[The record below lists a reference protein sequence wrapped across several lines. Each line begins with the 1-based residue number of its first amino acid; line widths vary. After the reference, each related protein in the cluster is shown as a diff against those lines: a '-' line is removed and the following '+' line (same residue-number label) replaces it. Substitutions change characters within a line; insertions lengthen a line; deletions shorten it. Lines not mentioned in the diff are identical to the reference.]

1 MEKLIMTDN
10 FEYLMELFACC
21 AKGIPVNNRSEFTDW
36 GAVLRLAKEQSI
48 YYAVI
53 YALKRMSDCSMDR
66 DMQLTLFA
74 ELQTV
79 AIGAFSRR
87 LKILK
92 LLEDFEDNGIR
103 VILLKGYSVASLYN
117 SPDTR
122 LSGDV
127 DIYVER
133 KDEERAQNF
142 LRLQGFEVF
151 PRDRGAHHAIC
162 CHPELGHLELHV
174 SFYGN
179 SMEKIWFHQ
188 IGKCKLIDEAC
199 EKVVTLDGT
208 YYSLGKTD
216 NLIFLALHMI
226 KHFILGGMSLRVIM
240 DFSLF
245 YVTNED
251 TINLNRFWQIAE
263 QLNYEYFLKIILCI
277 STKYFGIPIKHV
289 TDCSDVKEGDIWD
302 VLTDLEEG
310 GWLGINDSV
319 LRSEGGPL
327 FNRLKL
333 INNKGNIGFILYNFR
348 QKMVMIIRS
357 MFPSRK
363 NMAARFPYVRRN
375 ILLVPVAWSHRLFTR
390 GFSYIIQG
398 KLISHT
404 IKNENQL
411 NDVAKDRV
419 ALFRQIKII

>member
-1 MEKLIMTDN
+1 MTDN
-10 FEYLMELFACC
+10 FEYLMELFACG
-21 AKGIPVNNRSEFTDW
+21 AKGIPANMRVGFTDW
-36 GAVLRLAKEQSI
+36 DAVLQLANEQSI
-48 YYAVI
+48 YYTVI
-53 YALKRMSDCSMDR
+53 YGIKRMPDCSLAR
-66 DMQLTLFA
+66 GMQVTLFA
-74 ELQTV
+74 ELKTV
-79 AIGAFSRR
+79 AIAAFSGR
-87 LKILK
+87 LRILK
-92 LLEDFEDNGIR
+92 LLEDFDDAGIR
-103 VILLKGYSVASLYN
+103 VILLKGYSVASLYD

-133 KDEERAQNF
+133 EDEKRAQDF
-142 LRLQGFEVF
+142 LRQQGFEVF
-151 PRDRGAHHAIC
+151 PRDRRAHHAIC

-188 IGKCKLIDEAC
+188 IGKCKLIEEAC

-277 STKYFGIPIKHV
+277 SNKYFDIPIKNV
-289 TDCSDVKEGDIWD
+289 PDCEDVKERDILD
-302 VLTDLEEG
+302 VLNDLETG
-310 GWLGINDSV
+310 GWLGINNSA

-327 FNRLKL
+327 FNGLKL
-333 INNKGNIGFILYNFR
+333 INNKGNIGFILYTIG
-348 QKMVMIIRS
+348 QKIVMIISS

-363 NMAARFPYVRRN
+363 HMATRFPYVQYN
-375 ILLVPVAWSHRLFTR
+375 IILVPVAWFNRLFTR
-390 GFSYIIQG
+390 GFSYLIQG
-398 KLISHT
+398 KLISHNVR
-404 IKNENQL
+404 NETQL
-411 NDVAKDRV
+411 NDVAKERV